1 MNDIEPISQGAPSP
15 ALNASGITPAF
26 ATPGTVQLAEWAAE
40 LDYAHKLGTAMAH
53 SNFLPQSLLLGKNKQ
68 PKPLSELA
76 NDAAVVI
83 LAGKSVGL
91 DPLQSV
97 QNIFPVHGQPSMYAR
112 TMGAL
117 VVAQGHETKRT
128 EATDKSVTWSVKR
141 AGDKDWQ
148 DFTWT
153 IQRAQLAGYTSN
165 KKYQSDPIAM
175 LGAKAL
181 AEACRTVFPD
191 VLLGMAYSV
200 EDMELEDMGETPSV
214 PAPVKTQTI
223 TRKPR
228 ATPAVAPAPEPVQE
242 PQVPM
247 NTGHPDDDRGT
258 EPAPE
263 NVDTVSGEIT
273 EPPAPAAD
281 EPMDYLKECEARLGN
296 KDALKDLYKLA
307 KRGGASD
314 EVMDIIIEAGK
325 DAAAQNAA

>member
-1 MNDIEPISQGAPSP
+1 MSNIEPISQGAPAP

-40 LDYAHKLGTAMAH
+40 LDYAHKLGAAMAH
-53 SNFLPQSLLLGKNKQ
+53 SNFLPQSLLLDKNKR
-68 PKPLSELA
+68 PKPKDEVA

-117 VVAQGHETKRT
+117 VVAMGHETRRT
-128 EATDKSVTWSVKR
+128 HAANDSVTWSVKR
-141 AGDKDWQ
+141 AGDKEWQ

-181 AEACRTVFPD
+181 AEACRIVFPD
-191 VLLGMAYSV
+191 VLMGMPYSV
-200 EDMELEDMGETPSV
+200 EDMELEDMGEKSQTPA
-214 PAPVKTQTI
+214 PAPVNTTKL
-223 TRKPR
+223 TRKPK
-228 ATPAVAPAPEPVQE
+228 ATAPEP
-242 PQVPM
+242 
-247 NTGHPDDDRGT
+247 
-258 EPAPE
+258 EPAPVAE
-263 NVDTVSGEIT
+263 YEPEPEPEVVDTVTGELPEPADEAPVDFLAECEKVLGDKKALGELGKRARAAGADELTIGTIT
-273 EPPAPAAD
+273 EAW
-281 EPMDYLKECEARLGN
+281 K
-296 KDALKDLYKLA
+296 
-307 KRGGASD
+307 
-314 EVMDIIIEAGK
+314 
-325 DAAAQNAA
+325 AAA